1 MAARRHEYDLFT
13 RYEGNPILTTDCW
26 PYPAHTCFNAG
37 ASLLP
42 DGRTV
47 LLVRVEDRRGISHLT
62 AARSTDGINAWTI
75 DPEPAFY
82 PDPQRYPEEEW
93 GIEDPRIT
101 WISELG
107 KYVITYTAYS
117 SAGPAVSLA
126 TTEDFVTFE
135 RSRVVIPPD
144 NKDAALFPERIKGRW
159 AMIHRPQ
166 PASKG
171 GLGNI
176 WICYSPDL
184 RHWGDHR
191 QLLEARR
198 GAWWD
203 AGKIG
208 LSPPPIKT
216 DQGWLI
222 LYHGVRFS
230 PAGCI
235 YRLGAALMDLE
246 NPERLVRRCA
256 EWIFGPDEEY
266 ERIGDVGDVV
276 FPCGATLDEGT
287 GQLRLY
293 YGAADTTIALATAN
307 IHEITDYLMKAGK

>member
-1 MAARRHEYDLFT
+1 MARRHHYDLFK
-13 RYEGNPILTTDCW
+13 RFHGNPILTTADW

-37 ASLLP
+37 ATLLA
-42 DGRTV
+42 DGTT
-47 LLVRVEDRRGISHLT
+47 LLLIRVEDRRGISHFT
-62 AARSTDGINAWTI
+62 VARSTDGINDWKV
-75 DPEPAFY
+75 
-82 PDPQRYPEEEW
+82 DPQPSLVSEPKRYPEEEW
-93 GIEDPRIT
+93 GIEDPRIV
-101 WISELG
+101 WVEELE
-107 KYVITYTAYS
+107 KYVITYTAFS

-126 TTEDFVTFE
+126 TTEDFGSYE
-135 RSRVVIPPD
+135 RFRTVIPPD

-159 AMIHRPQ
+159 ALIHRPQ

-176 WICYSPDL
+176 WIAYSPDL

-191 QLLEARR
+191 QILEART

-216 DQGWLI
+216 PEGWLI

-246 NPERLVRRCA
+246 NPERIVRRCE

-276 FPCGATLDEGT
+276 FPCGAVVNEST
-287 GQLRLY
+287 GELKLY
-293 YGAADTTIALATAN
+293 YGAADTTIALATGN
-307 IHEITDYLMKAGK
+307 ISEITDYLRNAGR